1 VEGYDSKDVLI
12 KTRLISGFF
21 TASAGKS
28 ISVSGTIVVKFMNPN
43 SDGRQLASLADLSR
57 DLQAN
62 GDVASEE
69 DFSFDIELEA
79 EASAPASGINMSFVG
94 NTVIVAAIVGIG
106 GMM

>member
-1 VEGYDSKDVLI
+1 M
-12 KTRLISGFF
+12 T
-21 TASAGKS
+21 
-28 ISVSGTIVVKFMNPN
+28 
-43 SDGRQLASLADLSR
+43 SLADFSR

-62 GDVASEE
+62 GDIVFEE

-79 EASAPASGINMSFVG
+79 EASAPASGINMYSVG